1 MKPLKS
7 IAAASVVL
15 MLGATSSLAGQ
26 CGYEYCWGA
35 VGSAANGA
43 YGWAHS
49 YPTEQQAYDAVQSSC
64 EGECTEIKT
73 FYNTC
78 GAMARS
84 PSGAWGWAWDNTRER
99 AENSAIGYCLQH
111 GDNCR
116 VVVWACSP

>member
-1 MKPLKS
+1 MS
-7 IAAASVVL
+7 IFKKIATACLFGLITASTAV
-15 MLGATSSLAGQ
+15 AGS

-49 YPTEQQAYDAVQSSC
+49 YYSEQEAINAVQQSC
-64 EGECTEIKT
+64 KGQCTEIKS

-84 PSGAWGWAWDNTRER
+84 PSGAWGWAWNSSREI
-99 AENSAIGYCLQH
+99 AENQAVGYCLQH
-111 GDNCR
+111 GSDCR
-116 VVVWACSP
+116 VVVWSCSK

>member
-1 MKPLKS
+1 MLSLKDL
-7 IAAASVVL
+7 AAGTILSLITASTA
-15 MLGATSSLAGQ
+15 MAGS

-49 YPTEQQAYDAVQSSC
+49 YPSEQQAYSAVQQSC
-64 EGECTEIKT
+64 KGQCTEIKT

-99 AENSAIGYCLQH
+99 AANSAIGYCLQH
-111 GDNCR
+111 GNDCR
-116 VVVWACSP
+116 VVVWSCSK